1 MSAYLMTDRDI
12 KEKIRLEEMG
22 IFADREAEITQTMN
36 MLTQLG
42 YNPVLKCWAN
52 GHIQVKSKMGVKWNY
67 YAHSGTIVGFH
78 YKKIGLSEL
87 IKLLDDK

>member
-1 MSAYLMTDRDI
+1 MQKDLRHLWEHCRKGRIRTMD
-12 KEKIRLEEMG
+12 KETV
-22 IFADREAEITQTMN
+22 D